1 MKNPL
6 AYYEKHLEIYNAEV
20 KTLYKK
26 MTALSVYRLLVF
38 AFTGLGV
45 YTFFQNWQ
53 WAVFI
58 GVLGIAVFLY
68 LLSKYN
74 DVKAK
79 RHFNEPLLFI
89 NDL

>member
-1 MKNPL
+1 
-6 AYYEKHLEIYNAEV
+6 
-20 KTLYKK
+20 

-45 YTFFQNWQ
+45 YAFFQNWQ

-74 DVKAK
+74 DVKV
-79 RHFNEPLLFI
+79 
-89 NDL
+89 